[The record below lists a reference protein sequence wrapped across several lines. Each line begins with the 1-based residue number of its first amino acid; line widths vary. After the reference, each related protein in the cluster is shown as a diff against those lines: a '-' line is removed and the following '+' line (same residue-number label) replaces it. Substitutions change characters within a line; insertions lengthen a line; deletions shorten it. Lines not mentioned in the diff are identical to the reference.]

1 MESTIL
7 VLALGLIR
15 AVVKNPRKKE
25 KLKKIMLE
33 IRDAIDA
40 AFAGDINT

>member
-7 VLALGLIR
+7 VLALSLIR
-15 AVVKNPRKKE
+15 AAVKNPRKKE

-40 AFAGDINT
+40 AFANGVTT

>member
-1 MESTIL
+1 MEGTIL
-7 VLALGLIR
+7 TLALSLIR

-40 AFAGDINT
+40 AFATDVNT

>member
-1 MESTIL
+1 MEGTIL
-7 VLALGLIR
+7 ALALSLIR
-15 AVVKNPRKKE
+15 AVIKNPRKKE

-40 AFAGDINT
+40 AFAADLNT